1 MLASRRLLR
10 PAEPTRRDTLIGA
23 AVTGGALLVG
33 ACSKTD
39 LLAAGTPKTDFGPF
53 GPFLKLAPDNV
64 LTVIDKH
71 QEMGQGNHAGLAA
84 LVAEELDADW
94 TKVVTTLAGA
104 NAKAYAN
111 TMMGVQG
118 TGGSTAIAN
127 SWLQYRKAGA
137 AARAMFVQGAAAE
150 WKAPAGEIV
159 VKDGVVRHPPSGR
172 SATLGE
178 LIPAAARIAPPA
190 DPPLKPTSGFTLI
203 GTERV
208 RRKDSQAKST
218 GTARYT
224 QDVHLPDMLTAMV
237 AHSPRF
243 GGKVKSFDAGAALKV
258 PGVVDVTAIPTG
270 VAVIAR
276 DTWSAR
282 KGREAL
288 KVTWDDAHA
297 ETRSSDAILADYRR
311 IAMDPATAWQPFE
324 GRGVKGYK
332 PAGMENAQAGADPQT
347 PHVAAPAKPSV
358 QAFETTYDFPYL
370 AHAAMEPMNCV
381 AQVDGMKVKL
391 TFGSQIQT
399 LDQLNTALIVKT
411 LPGGVEIE
419 TLPAGGSFGRRG
431 NPDSDYVSECVHIAK
446 HVGGGRPVKL
456 VWTRE
461 DDMTGGKYRPAVH
474 HAVRV
479 ELDPEGHPSLWR
491 HRIVTQSFMKGTP
504 LQQGALDDT
513 QVEGVKG
520 SPYLKATPL
529 VDAAVFTP
537 KSPVSTLWWRS
548 VGATHAALAMEHTV
562 DQLALRAGVDPLEY
576 RIRLLTKAK
585 ADRHVAVL
593 KLAAEKAGW
602 GQPVE
607 AGWARGVAVHESFG
621 SVVANVAEVQLKDGE
636 PRVRRVVVAI
646 DCGQVVAPDQVR
658 AQMEGGVCYGL
669 SSALYGAITLK
680 DGSPEQSNFD
690 GYRVLRMNEAP
701 QVETWFI
708 PSTGVPSG
716 AGEPGTPVVIPAVAN
731 ALLKLTGKPTTSLPF
746 VKA

>member
-1 MLASRRLLR
+1 MLASHPLPKLRL
-10 PAEPTRRDTLIGA
+10 EPTRRDAVLGA
-23 AVTGGALLVG
+23 AVVGGTLLVG
-33 ACSKTD
+33 ACSRTD
-39 LLAAGTPKTDFGPF
+39 LLAAGAPKADFGPF
-53 GPFLKLAPDNV
+53 GAFLKLSADNV

-94 TKVVTTLAGA
+94 TKVVTVLAGA
-104 NAKAYAN
+104 NTKAYAN

-137 AARAMFVQGAAAE
+137 AARAMFVRAAAAQ
-150 WKAPAGEIV
+150 WGVPAGEV
-159 VKDGVVRHPPSGR
+159 AVKDGVVSHPSGR
-172 SATLGE
+172 AATLGE
-178 LIPAAARIAPPA
+178 LIPAAAKIAPPA
-190 DPPLKPTSGFTLI
+190 DAPLKPASSFTLI

-208 RRKDSQAKST
+208 RRKDSLAKST
-218 GTARYT
+218 GTAGYT
-224 QDVHLPDMLTAMV
+224 QDVHLPNMLTAMV

-243 GGKVKSFDAGAALKV
+243 GGVVKSFDDAAARKV
-258 PGVVDVTAIPTG
+258 AGVVDVVRIPTG

-276 DTWSAR
+276 DTWSAK
-282 KGREAL
+282 KGRDAL
-288 KVTWDDAHA
+288 KIVWDDGTA
-297 ETRSSDAILADYRR
+297 ERRSSDAILAAYRR
-311 IAMDPATAWQPFE
+311 TAADPTTVWQPFE

-332 PAGMENAQAGADPQT
+332 PAGVENAQAGADPQT
-347 PHVAAPAKPSV
+347 PKVAAPVKASV

-381 AQVDGMKVKL
+381 AQVDGLKVKL
-391 TFGSQIQT
+391 TFASQIQT
-399 LDQLNTALIVKT
+399 LDQLNTALVVKT

-431 NPDSDYVSECVHIAK
+431 NPNSDYVAECVHIAK
-446 HVGGGRPVKL
+446 HVGHGRPLKL

-461 DDMTGGKYRPAVH
+461 DDMTGGKYRPAAH
-474 HAVRV
+474 HALRV
-479 ELDPEGHPSLWR
+479 ELDADGYPAQWR
-491 HRIVTQSFMKGTP
+491 HRIVVQSFMEGTP
-504 LQQGALDDT
+504 LQQGPLDDT

-529 VDAAVFTP
+529 VDAAVSTP
-537 KSPVSTLWWRS
+537 KSPVTTLWWRS
-548 VGATHAALAMEHTV
+548 VGATHAALAMEHTI

-576 RIRLLTKAK
+576 RLRLLAKAK

-602 GQPVE
+602 GGPLE
-607 AGWARGVAVHESFG
+607 AGWARGLAVHESFG

-669 SSALYGAITLK
+669 SSALFGAITLK
-680 DGSPEQSNFD
+680 DGLPEQTNFD
-690 GYRVLRMNEAP
+690 TYRVLRMNEAP
-701 QVETWFI
+701 VVETWFV
-708 PSTGVPSG
+708 PSTAHPSG
-716 AGEPGTPVVIPAVAN
+716 VGEPGTPVIIPAVAN